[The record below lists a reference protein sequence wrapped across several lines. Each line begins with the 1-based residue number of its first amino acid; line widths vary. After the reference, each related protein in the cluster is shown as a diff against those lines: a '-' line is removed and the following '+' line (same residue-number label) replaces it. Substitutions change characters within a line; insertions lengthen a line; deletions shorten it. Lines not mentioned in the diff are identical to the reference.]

1 ALTETTVPA
10 VNNAAQ
16 TRTRR
21 AAATVARQPARLAR
35 AAEPNAGQSK
45 LLQRY
50 IDAREHADPQALIEV
65 LHDNV
70 RLPISPATGHWTG
83 REQVADTLRANM
95 NILGRWRMLPIT
107 ANRQPGAAGYLRRP
121 GDGTFPPV
129 RDLRAPLRAGQAH
142 RRRRL
147 QTTVAVPRIRPNA
160 VY

>member
-1 ALTETTVPA
+1 QPDPEATAVSRETISLAFLATIQLLPPRQRAVLILRDVLALPASEVAALTETTVPA

-35 AAEPNAGQSK
+35 AAEPDAGQSK

-50 IDAREHADPQALIEV
+50 IDAREHADSQALIEV

-70 RLPISPATGHWTG
+70 RLSISPATGHWTG

-107 ANRQPGAAGYLRRP
+107 ANRQPGR
-121 GDGTFPPV
+121 
-129 RDLRAPLRAGQAH
+129 
-142 RRRRL
+142 
-147 QTTVAVPRIRPNA
+147 
-160 VY
+160 